1 MKGEFFK
8 GACIAYILLGS
19 VFFPKSAWA
28 EEPLGTMI
36 YHDIKDF
43 GEYYDSES
51 AITYAFI
58 KGTLSSCSD
67 STNICT
73 VASDNGKEV
82 DISVENPKD
91 IQKYC
96 GSEVHVWYSKNKQD
110 INKLI
115 SCSPE
120 TFWKKLIDIEDR
132 QYLIET
138 GKLSADS
145 LTEEEKAF
153 KENTVQINGT
163 LTKYVSFAMVENFG
177 ICSLIF
183 VETADVVTEIFPIDN
198 PCSQCDPDE
207 RHRTFEDYIKLYEGM
222 QINADVFK
230 ELNVAYHFSE
240 A

>member
-1 MKGEFFK
+1 M
-8 GACIAYILLGS
+8 
-19 VFFPKSAWA
+19 
-28 EEPLGTMI
+28 
-36 YHDIKDF
+36 
-43 GEYYDSES
+43 
-51 AITYAFI
+51 
-58 KGTLSSCSD
+58 
-67 STNICT
+67 
-73 VASDNGKEV
+73 
-82 DISVENPKD
+82 
-91 IQKYC
+91 
-96 GSEVHVWYSKNKQD
+96 
-110 INKLI
+110 
-115 SCSPE
+115 
-120 TFWKKLIDIEDR
+120 
-132 QYLIET
+132 IET